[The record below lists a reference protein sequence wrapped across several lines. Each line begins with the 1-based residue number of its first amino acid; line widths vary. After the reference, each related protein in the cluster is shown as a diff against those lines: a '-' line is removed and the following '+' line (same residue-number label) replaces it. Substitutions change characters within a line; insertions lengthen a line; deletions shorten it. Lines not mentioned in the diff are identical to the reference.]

1 MYADNTLSV
10 ICSFPLNIVSCYSLS
25 DRDSVSDGARSAS
38 EISSELIDIIKVRTK
53 PSDRDL

>member
-53 PSDRDL
+53 PW